1 MPDDQDRPDLLS
13 GVALEAIPDGGLL
26 AGRIGGQEAVL
37 VRHGTDVRALGG
49 RCTHLGAPLA
59 QGLVVGGEVRC
70 PWHHACFDAASGRA
84 TRAPAFAPL
93 PTWPVTV
100 EGGRVRVTSAEPL
113 PAAGPGPAGNSGP
126 FVIVG
131 GGAAGYAAAVALKTG
146 APGARC
152 IVLSDDEHAPYDRTL
167 LTKDY
172 LDGKFGDDRLPI
184 SAVTLDSLG
193 VELRLATRVER
204 IDRARAQVV
213 LAGGET
219 VPYAALLL
227 ATGAEPKRLD
237 VAGAD
242 LSHVRVLRSL
252 ADCRAIAARLEGVGP
267 VVVLGSSF
275 IGLESAAS
283 LRSRGVDVTV
293 VSPETEPTAA
303 IFGTAV
309 SRAIMAVHRDRGVA
323 IVTGRRAVAI
333 GPSDVTLD
341 DGTRLPADLV
351 IVGIGVT
358 PRTGLAAAAGLAV
371 DDGVRVDAC
380 LRTSDPAIYAAGDIA
395 RWPDPHS
402 GREIRVEHWVVAQ
415 RQGQVAAANML
426 GGETPFTAVPFFWT
440 KHFDL
445 SVRYAGHAGPDAETA
460 VEGSPDDRD
469 AAVWF
474 EVAGR
479 TVALATLGRDPL
491 SLAYERDAERA
502 TSRGE
507 EGPSRAM
514 RPGPMAGD
522 TIGS

>member
-1 MPDDQDRPDLLS
+1 MPDDQDRPDLLA
-13 GVALEAIPDGGLL
+13 GVGLDAIPDGGLL
-26 AGRIGGQEAVL
+26 AGRIGERDAVL
-37 VRHGTDVRALGG
+37 VRRGATVRALAG

-59 QGLVVGGEVRC
+59 DGLVVGDEVRC

-93 PTWPVTV
+93 AVWPVTV
-100 EGGRVRVTSAEPL
+100 EGGQVRVTSAEPV
-113 PAAGPGPAGNSGP
+113 PVPGPATIDRPGP

-146 APGARC
+146 APQARC

-184 SAVTLDSLG
+184 SAVTLEGLG

-204 IDRARAQVV
+204 IDRAQAQVV

-219 VPYAALLL
+219 IPYAALLL

-237 VAGAD
+237 VPGAD
-242 LSHVRVLRSL
+242 QDHVRVLRSL
-252 ADCRAIAARLEGVGP
+252 ADCRAVLARIAGGGR
-267 VVVLGSSF
+267 VVVLGASF

-283 LRSRGVDVTV
+283 LRSRGLDVTV
-293 VSPETEPTAA
+293 VTPDTEPTAA
-303 IFGTAV
+303 VFGTAV
-309 SRAIMAVHRDRGVA
+309 SQAIMAAHRDNGVA
-323 IVTGRRAVAI
+323 VVTGRRAVAV

-351 IVGIGVT
+351 VVGIGVT
-358 PRTGLAAAAGLAV
+358 PRTGLAEAAGLAV
-371 DDGVRVDAC
+371 DDGVQVDAQ

-395 RWPDPHS
+395 RWPDPHT
-402 GREIRVEHWVVAQ
+402 GRAIRVEHWVVAQ

-426 GGETPFTAVPFFWT
+426 GGATPFTAAPFFWT

-445 SVRYAGHAGPDAETA
+445 SVRYVGHAGPDAA
-460 VEGSPDDRD
+460 VDIEGSPADRD

-474 EVAGR
+474 RQRDR
-479 TVALATLGRDPL
+479 TDALATLGRDPL
-491 SLAYERDAERA
+491 SLSYERDLERA
-502 TSRGE
+502 T
-507 EGPSRAM
+507 
-514 RPGPMAGD
+514 
-522 TIGS
+522 